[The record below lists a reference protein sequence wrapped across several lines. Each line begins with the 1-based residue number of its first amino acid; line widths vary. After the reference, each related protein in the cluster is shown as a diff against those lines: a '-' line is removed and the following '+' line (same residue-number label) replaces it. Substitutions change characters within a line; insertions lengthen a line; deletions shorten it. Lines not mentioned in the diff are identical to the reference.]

1 MSAAPA
7 QPAGTGEAP
16 AGAREAL
23 LRVEDLRVAFDTRE
37 GVVQAVDGVS
47 FAVAPGRTLGIVGE
61 SGSGKTVAATTAM
74 GLSRG
79 PRVRV
84 SGRVLLDGED
94 LLAASPE
101 RLRALRGETVAMVF
115 QDPLSALHPLMRV
128 GAQIAEALRAHQ
140 GRRGG
145 VSRAAARA
153 RAIELLES
161 VAIPDARRRVDA
173 YPHELSG
180 GMRQRATIAMA
191 IANEPRLLIADEP
204 TTALDVTVQRQILA
218 LLRRLR
224 DELGMAMVLI
234 THDLGVVAETADEVA
249 VMYAGRV
256 VEQAPAAELFA
267 APRHP
272 YTWGLL
278 RSMPRL
284 DAPAGAALV
293 PIPGR
298 PPSLI
303 HPPSG
308 CRFHPRC
315 AYLRERHRTVDP
327 PLEPLPGA
335 PEHRVACL
343 LPEAERQAI
352 WAGLTAGT
360 EPAPPAEDR
369 TA

>member
-1 MSAAPA
+1 VSAPEPPA
-7 QPAGTGEAP
+7 A
-16 AGAREAL
+16 AL
-23 LRVEDLRVAFDTRE
+23 RIEDLRVAFDTRD
-37 GVVQAVDGVS
+37 GTVQAVDGVS

-74 GLSRG
+74 GLLRG

-94 LLAASPE
+94 LLAASEE
-101 RLRALRGETVAMVF
+101 RLRALRGETLAMVF

-128 GAQIAEALRAHQ
+128 GDQIAEALRAHA
-140 GRRGG
+140 GARRG
-145 VSRAAARA
+145 VSRTAARA
-153 RAIELLES
+153 RAVELLEW

-180 GMRQRATIAMA
+180 GMRQRAMIAMA
-191 IANEPRLLIADEP
+191 IANGPRVLIADEP
-204 TTALDVTVQRQILA
+204 TTALDVTVQQQILA

-249 VMYAGRV
+249 VMYAGRI
-256 VEQAPAAELFA
+256 VEQAPTAELFA
-267 APRHP
+267 APQHP

-284 DAPAGAALV
+284 DAPIGSALV

-298 PPSLI
+298 PPLLA

-315 AYLRERHRTVDP
+315 AYVRERHREVDP
-327 PLEPLPGA
+327 ALEAVANA

-343 LPEAERQAI
+343 LPEAERRAL
-352 WAGLTAGT
+352 WAGLVAGS
-360 EPAPPAEDR
+360 PR
-369 TA
+369 

>member
-1 MSAAPA
+1 VSEPIL
-7 QPAGTGEAP
+7 Q
-16 AGAREAL
+16 
-23 LRVEDLRVAFDTRE
+23 VEELRVAFDTRE
-37 GVVQAVDGVS
+37 GLVQAVDGVS
-47 FAVAPGRTLGIVGE
+47 WSVAAGRTLGIVGE
-61 SGSGKTVAATTAM
+61 SGSGKTVAASTAM
-74 GLSRG
+74 GLVRG
-79 PRVRV
+79 ARARV
-84 SGRVLLDGED
+84 SGRVLLEGED
-94 LLAASPE
+94 LLAASPA
-101 RLRALRGETVAMVF
+101 RLRQLRGAAIAMVF

-128 GAQIAEALRAHQ
+128 GIQIGETLRAHQ
-140 GRRGG
+140 AGM
-145 VSRAAARA
+145 SAAAARSH
-153 RAIELLES
+153 AIALLEQ
-161 VAIPDARRRVDA
+161 VAIPNARQRVDA

-180 GMRQRATIAMA
+180 GMRQRAMIAMA
-191 IANEPRLLIADEP
+191 LANEPRVLIADEP

-249 VMYAGRV
+249 VMYAGRI

-267 APRHP
+267 APQHP

-284 DAPAGAALV
+284 DAPAGAELV

-298 PPSLI
+298 PPSLM

-315 AYLRERHRTVDP
+315 SYVRERHREVDP
-327 PLEPLPGA
+327 ALEPLPGA

-343 LPEAERQAI
+343 LSETERRAI
-352 WAGLTAGT
+352 WTRLAQGS
-360 EPAPPAEDR
+360 PR
-369 TA
+369 